1 MNIKNFDEFRQ
12 TIIKNFRWIKLEK
25 DYAEFKLTLFQIL
38 ELISYYERLID
49 LQKEIQSKHY
59 QAIKQLENQDLLD
72 GYNHLKW
79 HHKRNEEIS
88 LWKQELDMLT
98 EYKHHINSII
108 EKIEDGTVE
117 KALAKQDMEF

>member
-25 DYAEFKLTLFQIL
+25 DYAEFKLILFQIL
-38 ELISYYERLID
+38 ELISYYEKLIN

-59 QAIKQLENQDLLD
+59 QTIKQLENRELLD
-72 GYNHLKW
+72 NYDHVKW
-79 HHKRNEEIS
+79 HQKRSEELV
-88 LWKQELDMLT
+88 LWKKELNMLT
-98 EYKHHINSII
+98 EYKHHVNGII
-108 EKIEDGTVE
+108 EHIEDGTVE